1 MAFGG
6 IGRSFAKQARLSAKY
21 RKRLYDF
28 QVFRN
33 RLAMVYAI
41 AYLRL
46 PRIRGGDYGASAVA
60 VSRRLSWAPG
70 LAS

>member
-1 MAFGG
+1 VAWLSVALVVPSQSK
-6 IGRSFAKQARLSAKY
+6 RASPAKD
-21 RKRLYDF
+21 RKGLYDF
-28 QVFRN
+28 QPVFRN
-33 RLAMVYAI
+33 RLAM

-60 VSRRLSWAPG
+60 VSRRLSWPPG